1 MMSEQQSIQRT
12 LQGQVVSNKG
22 DKSITVSVVRYE
34 RHPVYGKYV
43 KRTLKCH
50 AHDENNECNIGDTVR
65 IAQSRPISKT
75 KTWKLVEIIERAKG

>member
-1 MMSEQQSIQRT
+1 MNAT
-12 LQGQVVSNKG
+12 
-22 DKSITVSVVRYE
+22 
-34 RHPVYGKYV
+34 PVYGKYI

-75 KTWKLVEIIERAKG
+75 KTWRLIEIVERAKG

>member
-1 MMSEQQSIQRT
+1 MTEIQSIQRV

-22 DKSITVSVVRYE
+22 DKSITVTVVRYE
-34 RHPVYGKYV
+34 RHPVYGKYI

-75 KTWKLVEIIERAKG
+75 KTWHLIEIVERAKG

>member
-1 MMSEQQSIQRT
+1 MSEQQSIQRT
-12 LQGQVVSNKG
+12 LQGQVISNKG
-22 DKSITVSVVRYE
+22 NKSITVSVVRYE
-34 RHPVYGKYV
+34 RHAVYGKYV

-50 AHDENNECNIGDTVR
+50 AHDENNECNIGDVVR

>member
-1 MMSEQQSIQRT
+1 MTEKQSIQRI
-12 LQGQVVSNKG
+12 LQGEVVSNKG
-22 DKSITVSVVRYE
+22 DKSITVTVVRYE
-34 RHPVYGKYV
+34 RHPVYGKYI

-75 KTWKLVEIIERAKG
+75 KTWHLIEIVERAKG

>member
-1 MMSEQQSIQRT
+1 

-22 DKSITVSVVRYE
+22 NKSITVTVVRYE
-34 RHPVYGKYV
+34 RHPVYGKYI

-75 KTWKLVEIIERAKG
+75 KTWRLIEIVERAKG

>member
-1 MMSEQQSIQRT
+1 MTEIQSIQRV

-22 DKSITVSVVRYE
+22 NKSITVTVVRYE
-34 RHPVYGKYV
+34 RHPVYGKYI

-75 KTWKLVEIIERAKG
+75 KAWRLIEIVERAKG

>member
-1 MMSEQQSIQRT
+1 MSEQQSIQRT

-22 DKSITVSVVRYE
+22 DKSITVTVVRYE
-34 RHPVYGKYV
+34 RHPVYGKYI

-65 IAQSRPISKT
+65 IVQSRPISKT
-75 KTWKLVEIIERAKG
+75 KTWRLVEIVERAKG

>member
-1 MMSEQQSIQRT
+1 MNEGKSIQRM

-22 DKSITVSVVRYE
+22 DKSITVHVVRYE

-50 AHDENNECNIGDTVR
+50 AHDEENACYIGDTVR
-65 IAQSRPISKT
+65 IHHSRPISKT
-75 KTWKLVEIIERAKG
+75 KTWRLVEIVERAKG

>member
-1 MMSEQQSIQRT
+1 MTEKQSIQRI

-22 DKSITVSVVRYE
+22 NKSITVTVVRYE
-34 RHPVYGKYV
+34 RHPVYGKYI

-75 KTWKLVEIIERAKG
+75 KTWHLIEIVERAKG

>member
-1 MMSEQQSIQRT
+1 MTEKQSIQRV

-22 DKSITVSVVRYE
+22 DKSITVTVVRYE
-34 RHPVYGKYV
+34 RHPVYGKYI

-50 AHDENNECNIGDTVR
+50 AHDENSECNIGDTVR

-75 KTWKLVEIIERAKG
+75 KTWHLIEIVERAKG

>member
-1 MMSEQQSIQRT
+1 MTEKQSIQRV

-22 DKSITVSVVRYE
+22 NKSITVTVVRYE
-34 RHPVYGKYV
+34 RHPVYGKYI

-50 AHDENNECNIGDTVR
+50 AHDENNEGNIGDTVR

-75 KTWKLVEIIERAKG
+75 KTWRLIEIVERAKG